1 MRAYAPGSVTT
12 LFVPAVEEHRSRG
25 ISFTTED
32 GVAADLERS
41 PGDEPTVTLDG
52 ERTAFEPVERA
63 LAELGVAPRV
73 ALSADVPVGCGFGA
87 SGAATLATVLAADEL
102 YGLDRDREALVELA
116 HGAEM
121 AAGTGQGDV
130 FVQALGGLVWS
141 GRPDG
146 PPARVERTEP
156 VEYTTYGDIPTAEVL
171 GDAAAVQRVRK
182 AGSELIEQFDP
193 EGALERVFGL
203 GWEFARRTGLP
214 TEQVTDAVERVQ
226 AAGGAATM
234 AMVGESVV
242 GVGTEGVLTER
253 TRITTE
259 GARVEG

>member
-25 ISFTTED
+25 ISFTTEK
-32 GVAADLERS
+32 GVATDLNRS
-41 PGDEPTVTLDG
+41 ASDEPTVSLGG

-63 LAELGVAPRV
+63 LSKLGVAPHV
-73 ALSADVPVGCGFGA
+73 ELTADVPVGCGFGA
-87 SGAATLATVLAADEL
+87 SGAATLATVLAANEL
-102 YGLDRDREALVELA
+102 YSLGYDREALVELA

-146 PPARVERTEP
+146 PPARVERSEP
-156 VEYTTYGDIPTAEVL
+156 VEYATYGDIPTADVL
-171 GDAAAVQRVRK
+171 DDAAAVQRVRN
-182 AGSELIEQFDP
+182 AGSELIDEFDP
-193 EGALERVFGL
+193 EGPLEGVFSL
-203 GWEFARRTGLP
+203 GWRFARRTGLP
-214 TEQVTDAVERVQ
+214 TERVTDVVERVQ
-226 AAGGAATM
+226 DAGGAATM

-242 GVGTEGVLTER
+242 GVGTDGVLPER

-259 GARVEG
+259 GARVLG

>member
-32 GVAADLERS
+32 GVAVELERAD
-41 PGDEPTVTLDG
+41 GDEPTVTLDG
-52 ERTAFEPVERA
+52 ERTAFDPVERA

-73 ALSADVPVGCGFGA
+73 ELTADVPVGCGFGA
-87 SGAATLATVLAADEL
+87 SGAATLATVLAAEEL
-102 YGLDRDREALVELA
+102 YGLGRDRESLVELA

-146 PPARVERTEP
+146 PPARVERSEP
-156 VEYTTYGDIPTAEVL
+156 VEYATYGDIPTAEVL

-182 AGSELIEQFDP
+182 AGSELIEEFDP
-193 EGALERVFGL
+193 EGPLHGVFGL

-214 TEQVTDAVERVQ
+214 TERVTDAVERVQ
-226 AAGGAATM
+226 DAGGTATM

-242 GVGTEGVLTER
+242 GVGTEGVLPER

-259 GARVEG
+259 GARVLG